1 MSLFTKALSRLLK
14 LPPAT
19 HPHLV
24 QQADLAMTTS
34 DGTVL
39 LAHRWYPRGHETGLP
54 TLFMRSPYGRRG
66 VMAFEAPLLA
76 ERGYNVVIQSTRG
89 THGCGGDFYPFVN
102 EARDGAEALAWAKEQ
117 PWCDGRLATFGGSYC
132 GYTQL
137 AAAASADPDLLT
149 ASSVGVTS
157 ADLRTLF
164 KPYGAFTLDSAGRW
178 IHGLDPDGRRTPL
191 QALRHGL
198 AGRKARDAAARHL
211 PLRETD
217 VLLTGDKHQF
227 YRDWVQEEP
236 DSPYFDALDVT
247 GALTTPTSPI
257 TLYAGW
263 FDIFGQGQLEDAA
276 RLFASGRPARLVV
289 GPWHHAAGTGPRL
302 RDQISFFDRVLRSS
316 DAPIDER
323 PVQIQ
328 LYGDKHWYGLPTW
341 PVPSEGHLL
350 FLTADG
356 RLDQREPAEEG
367 RVDWVEDPL
376 DPAPNQG
383 GAVLFGGGPKDNAAR
398 EARDDV
404 RVFTSAP
411 LTEDLVV
418 LGTPRFTARVD
429 ADVPSYDVVVRLC
442 LVDGKGVSRNVSDGM
457 QRVAGGAM
465 DADIAMWPVGVR
477 VRAGQRIRVQVSGS
491 LHPMWARNLHTGEDA
506 AGGTTAVAAHQSLL
520 LGPQSPAVLELPV
533 VRLSASDLAR
543 HTL

>member
-1 MSLFTKALSRLLK
+1 MSLFTKVLSRLLK

-19 HPHLV
+19 HPDLV

-137 AAAASADPDLLT
+137 AAAASADPDLLA

-178 IHGLDPDGRRTPL
+178 IHGLDPEGRRTPL
-191 QALRHGL
+191 QGLRHGL
-198 AGRKARDAAARHL
+198 AGRKARDAAAGHL

-217 VLLTGDKHQF
+217 LVLTGEKQQF
-227 YRDWVQEEP
+227 YRDWVEEEP
-236 DSPYFDALDVT
+236 HSPYFDALDVT
-247 GALTTPTSPI
+247 DALTTPTSPI

-263 FDIFGQGQLEDAA
+263 FDIFGQGQLEDAM
-276 RLFASGRPARLVV
+276 RLLASARPARLVV

-302 RDQISFFDRVLRSS
+302 RDQLRYFDQELRGGTG
-316 DAPIDER
+316 PLDER
-323 PVQIQ
+323 PVQVQ
-328 LYGDKHWYGLPTW
+328 LYGDKQWYAFSTW
-341 PVPSEGHLL
+341 PVPSEDHRL
-350 FLTADG
+350 FLTTG
-356 RLDQREPAEEG
+356 GGLEPQQPTAEG
-367 RVDWVEDPL
+367 RVDWVDDPL
-376 DPAPNQG
+376 DPAPARG
-383 GAVLFGGGPKDNAAR
+383 GAVLMGGGAKDNAAR
-398 EARDDV
+398 EAREDV

-418 LGTPRFTARVD
+418 LGAPRFTGRVD

-442 LVDGKGVSRNVSDGM
+442 VVDEKGVSRNVSDGM
-457 QRVAGGAM
+457 QRIGGGTA
-465 DADIAMWPVGVR
+465 DADVAMWPTGVR
-477 VRAGQRIRVQVSGS
+477 VRTGQRIRLQVAGS
-491 LHPMWARNLHTGEDA
+491 LHPIWARNLHTGEDA
-506 AGGTTAVAAHQSLL
+506 AGGTTAVPARQSLL

-533 VRLSASDLAR
+533 VRLGPSDRASAAL
-543 HTL
+543 